1 MLDMDFYI
9 TVLQTITMQ
18 QPGKMNKS
26 SCCIIFITAYES
38 VIISIKI
45 SIKKHKKMLSFTGN
59 QENSILNSE
68 MLFYTQKFGKK

>member
-18 QPGKMNKS
+18 QPGKMKKS

-45 SIKKHKKMLSFTGN
+45 SIKHKKMLSLTGN

-68 MLFYTQKFGKK
+68 MLFYTQKFGKN